1 MKEKAKKRKFKR
13 EKELE
18 SEIYLTIWM
27 DFFPL
32 RKENYSQKRNILIRI
47 VIKKLNRR
55 DETDRKIRNN
65 LQNSKKLMKSIA

>member
-1 MKEKAKKRKFKR
+1 MREKAKKKFKR
-13 EKELE
+13 EKEPE

-47 VIKKLNRR
+47 VIKKLNGR
-55 DETDRKIRNN
+55 DETGRKIRNN